1 MLPNTQPRTSEGPP
15 GRGESRYH
23 QSLLPVTVCN
33 CMNVDPGC
41 PLVQITLWNE
51 RSGRGPVPDHAGSPG
66 GGGAAGDGSRHQ
78 HTGQPSDTTR
88 HGGQIPV
95 DFIAF
100 KMKLSSF
107 FLFSPVIRFLVK

>member
-1 MLPNTQPRTSEGPP
+1 
-15 GRGESRYH
+15 
-23 QSLLPVTVCN
+23 
-33 CMNVDPGC
+33 MNVEPGC

-88 HGGQIPV
+88 HTGQIPV
-95 DFIAF
+95 
-100 KMKLSSF
+100 SF
-107 FLFSPVIRFLVK
+107 FALNEIIFFFSLL